1 MAQVPSWALTMFPY
15 QAPPLVAAKAISGLS
30 VGRFLRIMLPFA
42 LFGWVV
48 MVPLQYL
55 WWRFLGYLP

>member
-1 MAQVPSWALTMFPY
+1 MFPY
-15 QAPPLVAAKAISGLS
+15 QAPPLVAAKALSGLS
-30 VGRFLRIMLPFA
+30 VARFLRLMLPLA